1 MPQFPHEEV
10 AFESGINVRFTIY
23 NSNND
28 YIPEHWHRSMEVIYI
43 YEGSME
49 LIEGQRVLLLHAG
62 DYHVINSAAVHA
74 TRTTTPSRVLLLQ
87 IPYAFLIGAI
97 PEYESIRF
105 LFSHRDSSADAQI
118 QEILTSMG
126 DLYTKKPQS
135 YTLRFSGLLYDF
147 LYILMTHYKVTVDNT
162 SRIQSQKNL
171 HRLEPVIQYI
181 QSHYTEVISLENAA
195 SLAHLNPEY
204 FCRFFRR
211 NMGTTLTSYINS
223 VRLTH
228 VCKDLKDSV
237 KAAFLI
243 YSGTN
248 FIIGSSPT
256 TIGALVSLI
265 RVISLLIIFPPFCN
279 HFHCILFSQLCNF
292 PSAVYL

>member
-62 DYHVINSAAVHA
+62 DYHVVNSAAVHA

-171 HRLEPVIQYI
+171 HRLKPVIQYI
-181 QSHYTEVISLENAA
+181 QSHYTEVISLEKAA

-204 FCRFFRR
+204 FCRFFKKRMGVTFLEYQNEYRLSFIYRDLISTTDPVHVILERHGFTNYKLFRQMFQEHFGDTPTQIRR
-211 NMGTTLTSYINS
+211 NYQKSEVSTS
-223 VRLTH
+223 
-228 VCKDLKDSV
+228 
-237 KAAFLI
+237 AM
-243 YSGTN
+243 
-248 FIIGSSPT
+248 
-256 TIGALVSLI
+256 
-265 RVISLLIIFPPFCN
+265 
-279 HFHCILFSQLCNF
+279 
-292 PSAVYL
+292 

>member
-49 LIEGQRVLLLHAG
+49 LIEGQ
-62 DYHVINSAAVHA
+62 
-74 TRTTTPSRVLLLQ
+74 RVLLLQ

-228 VCKDLKDSV
+228 VCKDLKDTDLNISEILDRHGV
-237 KAAFLI
+237 TNYKLFLR
-243 YSGTN
+243 T
-248 FIIGSSPT
+248 FK
-256 TIGALVSLI
+256 
-265 RVISLLIIFPPFCN
+265 
-279 HFHCILFSQLCNF
+279 Q
-292 PSAVYL
+292 VYGCAPRDFRKQ

>member
-28 YIPEHWHRSMEVIYI
+28 YIPGHWHRSMEVIYI

-62 DYHVINSAAVHA
+62 DYHVVNSAAVHA

-181 QSHYTEVISLENAA
+181 QSHYTEAISLENAA

-204 FCRFFRR
+204 FCRFSG
-211 NMGTTLTSYINS
+211 GTWE
-223 VRLTH
+223 
-228 VCKDLKDSV
+228 
-237 KAAFLI
+237 
-243 YSGTN
+243 
-248 FIIGSSPT
+248 PP
-256 TIGALVSLI
+256 SLP
-265 RVISLLIIFPPFCN
+265 ISTAC
-279 HFHCILFSQLCNF
+279 
-292 PSAVYL
+292 V

>member
-181 QSHYTEVISLENAA
+181 QSHYTEAISLENAA

-204 FCRFFRR
+204 FCRFFKQHMGITFLRYLNEVRISHAGRILMNTDKSISEVMQESGFTNQTIFNRLFKEIYGMTPRQAR
-211 NMGTTLTSYINS
+211 NSYAEN
-223 VRLTH
+223 T
-228 VCKDLKDSV
+228 
-237 KAAFLI
+237 
-243 YSGTN
+243 YS
-248 FIIGSSPT
+248 
-256 TIGALVSLI
+256 
-265 RVISLLIIFPPFCN
+265 
-279 HFHCILFSQLCNF
+279 
-292 PSAVYL
+292 

>member
-10 AFESGINVRFTIY
+10 AFESGINVRFAIY

-62 DYHVINSAAVHA
+62 DYHVVNSAAVHA

-105 LFSHRDSSADAQI
+105 LFSRRDFSADAQI

-181 QSHYTEVISLENAA
+181 QSHYAEAISLENAA

-204 FCRFFRR
+204 FCRFFKQHMGITFLRYLNEVRISHAGRILMNTDKSISEVMQESGFTNQTIFNRLFKEIYGMTPRQAR
-211 NMGTTLTSYINS
+211 NSYAEN
-223 VRLTH
+223 T
-228 VCKDLKDSV
+228 
-237 KAAFLI
+237 
-243 YSGTN
+243 YS
-248 FIIGSSPT
+248 
-256 TIGALVSLI
+256 
-265 RVISLLIIFPPFCN
+265 
-279 HFHCILFSQLCNF
+279 
-292 PSAVYL
+292 

>member
-62 DYHVINSAAVHA
+62 DYHVVNSAAVHA

-204 FCRFFRR
+204 FCRFFKQHMGITFLRYLNEVRISHAGRILMNTDKSISEVMQESGFTNQTIFNRLFKEIYGMTPRQAR
-211 NMGTTLTSYINS
+211 NSYAEN
-223 VRLTH
+223 T
-228 VCKDLKDSV
+228 
-237 KAAFLI
+237 
-243 YSGTN
+243 YS
-248 FIIGSSPT
+248 
-256 TIGALVSLI
+256 
-265 RVISLLIIFPPFCN
+265 
-279 HFHCILFSQLCNF
+279 
-292 PSAVYL
+292 

>member
-10 AFESGINVRFTIY
+10 AFESGINVRFAIY

-49 LIEGQRVLLLHAG
+49 LIEGQ
-62 DYHVINSAAVHA
+62 
-74 TRTTTPSRVLLLQ
+74 RVLLLQ

-126 DLYTKKPQS
+126 DLYTQKPQS
-135 YTLRFSGLLYDF
+135 YTLRFSGLLYEF

-181 QSHYTEVISLENAA
+181 QTHYAEAISLENAA

-211 NMGTTLTSYINS
+211 NMGITLTSYINS

-228 VCKDLKDSV
+228 VCKDLKDTDLNISEILDRHGV
-237 KAAFLI
+237 TNYKLFLR
-243 YSGTN
+243 T
-248 FIIGSSPT
+248 FK
-256 TIGALVSLI
+256 
-265 RVISLLIIFPPFCN
+265 
-279 HFHCILFSQLCNF
+279 Q
-292 PSAVYL
+292 VYGCAPRDFRKQ

>member
-10 AFESGINVRFTIY
+10 AFESGINVRFAIY

-49 LIEGQRVLLLHAG
+49 LIEGQRVLLL
-62 DYHVINSAAVHA
+62 
-74 TRTTTPSRVLLLQ
+74 Q

-105 LFSHRDSSADAQI
+105 LFSRRDFSADAQI

-181 QSHYTEVISLENAA
+181 QSHYAEAISLENAA

-228 VCKDLKDSV
+228 VCKDLKDTDLSISEILDRHGV
-237 KAAFLI
+237 TNYKLFLR
-243 YSGTN
+243 T
-248 FIIGSSPT
+248 FK
-256 TIGALVSLI
+256 
-265 RVISLLIIFPPFCN
+265 
-279 HFHCILFSQLCNF
+279 Q
-292 PSAVYL
+292 VYGCAPRDFRKQ

>member
-10 AFESGINVRFTIY
+10 SFESGINVRFSIY
-23 NSNND
+23 ESDND

-49 LIEGQRVLLLHAG
+49 LTEEQQILLLKTG
-62 DYHVINSAAVHA
+62 DFHVVNSTAIHA
-74 TRTTTPSRVLLLQ
+74 TRTTTASQVLLLQ
-87 IPYAFLIGAI
+87 IPYAFLAGAI

-105 LFSHRDSSADAQI
+105 RFSHRDSSADEQI
-118 QEILTSMG
+118 RKILTSMG

-135 YTLRFSGLLYDF
+135 YTLRFSGLLYEF
-147 LYILMTHYKVTVDNT
+147 LYVLMTHYKVTIDNT

-181 QSHYTEVISLENAA
+181 QSHYAETISLDDAA

-228 VCKDLKDSV
+228 VCKDLKGTDLNV
-237 KAAFLI
+237 GEILDRNGVTNYKLFLR
-243 YSGTN
+243 T
-248 FIIGSSPT
+248 FK
-256 TIGALVSLI
+256 
-265 RVISLLIIFPPFCN
+265 
-279 HFHCILFSQLCNF
+279 Q
-292 PSAVYL
+292 VYGCAPKDFRKQ

>member
-62 DYHVINSAAVHA
+62 DYHVVNSAAVHA
-74 TRTTTPSRVLLLQ
+74 TRTTTPSQVLLLQ
-87 IPYAFLIGAI
+87 IPYAFLISAI

-105 LFSHRDSSADAQI
+105 LFSRRDSSVDAQI

-181 QSHYTEVISLENAA
+181 QSHYAEAISLENAA

-228 VCKDLKDSV
+228 VCKDLKDTDLNITEILDRHGV
-237 KAAFLI
+237 TNYKLFLR
-243 YSGTN
+243 T
-248 FIIGSSPT
+248 FK
-256 TIGALVSLI
+256 
-265 RVISLLIIFPPFCN
+265 
-279 HFHCILFSQLCNF
+279 Q
-292 PSAVYL
+292 VYGCAPRDFRKQ

>member
-62 DYHVINSAAVHA
+62 DYHVVNSAAVHA

-105 LFSHRDSSADAQI
+105 LFSRRDSSADAQI

-147 LYILMTHYKVTVDNT
+147 LYIRRQYFPNSESEKSASPRTGDSVHP
-162 SRIQSQKNL
+162 IPL
-171 HRLEPVIQYI
+171 HR
-181 QSHYTEVISLENAA
+181 SHFSGKCSL
-195 SLAHLNPEY
+195 P
-204 FCRFFRR
+204 
-211 NMGTTLTSYINS
+211 
-223 VRLTH
+223 
-228 VCKDLKDSV
+228 
-237 KAAFLI
+237 
-243 YSGTN
+243 
-248 FIIGSSPT
+248 GSSEPRIFLPFFSAEHGNHPHFLYQQRASDACLQGFKRHRSEHQRNT
-256 TIGALVSLI
+256 GSTRSLK
-265 RVISLLIIFPPFCN
+265 L
-279 HFHCILFSQLCNF
+279 
-292 PSAVYL
+292 

>member
-118 QEILTSMG
+118 QEIL
-126 DLYTKKPQS
+126 
-135 YTLRFSGLLYDF
+135 
-147 LYILMTHYKVTVDNT
+147 
-162 SRIQSQKNL
+162 
-171 HRLEPVIQYI
+171 
-181 QSHYTEVISLENAA
+181 
-195 SLAHLNPEY
+195 
-204 FCRFFRR
+204 
-211 NMGTTLTSYINS
+211 
-223 VRLTH
+223 
-228 VCKDLKDSV
+228 
-237 KAAFLI
+237 
-243 YSGTN
+243 
-248 FIIGSSPT
+248 
-256 TIGALVSLI
+256 
-265 RVISLLIIFPPFCN
+265 
-279 HFHCILFSQLCNF
+279 
-292 PSAVYL
+292 

>member
-49 LIEGQRVLLLHAG
+49 LIEGQRVLLL
-62 DYHVINSAAVHA
+62 
-74 TRTTTPSRVLLLQ
+74 Q

-105 LFSHRDSSADAQI
+105 LFSRRDSSADAQI

-181 QSHYTEVISLENAA
+181 QSHYTEAISLENAA

-228 VCKDLKDSV
+228 VCKDLKDTDLNISEILDRHGV
-237 KAAFLI
+237 SNYKLFLR
-243 YSGTN
+243 T
-248 FIIGSSPT
+248 FK
-256 TIGALVSLI
+256 
-265 RVISLLIIFPPFCN
+265 
-279 HFHCILFSQLCNF
+279 Q
-292 PSAVYL
+292 VYGCAPRDFRKQ

>member
-62 DYHVINSAAVHA
+62 DYHVVNSAAVHA

-147 LYILMTHYKVTVDNT
+147 LYILMSHYKVTVDNT

-204 FCRFFRR
+204 FCRFFKQHMGITFLRYLNEVRISHAGRILMNTDKSISEVMQKSGFTNQTIFNRLFKEIYGMTPRQAR
-211 NMGTTLTSYINS
+211 NNYAENTTS
-223 VRLTH
+223 
-228 VCKDLKDSV
+228 
-237 KAAFLI
+237 
-243 YSGTN
+243 
-248 FIIGSSPT
+248 
-256 TIGALVSLI
+256 
-265 RVISLLIIFPPFCN
+265 
-279 HFHCILFSQLCNF
+279 
-292 PSAVYL
+292 

>member
-1 MPQFPHEEV
+1 
-10 AFESGINVRFTIY
+10 
-23 NSNND
+23 
-28 YIPEHWHRSMEVIYI
+28 
-43 YEGSME
+43 ME

-147 LYILMTHYKVTVDNT
+147 LYILMTHYKVTVD
-162 SRIQSQKNL
+162 
-171 HRLEPVIQYI
+171 
-181 QSHYTEVISLENAA
+181 SHFSGKCSL
-195 SLAHLNPEY
+195 P
-204 FCRFFRR
+204 
-211 NMGTTLTSYINS
+211 
-223 VRLTH
+223 
-228 VCKDLKDSV
+228 
-237 KAAFLI
+237 
-243 YSGTN
+243 
-248 FIIGSSPT
+248 GSSEP
-256 TIGALVSLI
+256 
-265 RVISLLIIFPPFCN
+265 RIFLPFFSAEHGN
-279 HFHCILFSQLCNF
+279 HPHFLYQQRASDACLQGFKRHRSEHQRNTGSTRSHEL
-292 PSAVYL
+292 

>member
-62 DYHVINSAAVHA
+62 DYHVVNSAAVHA

-105 LFSHRDSSADAQI
+105 LFSRRDSSVDAQI

-181 QSHYTEVISLENAA
+181 QSHYTEAISLENAA

-204 FCRFFRR
+204 FCRFFKQHMGITFLRYLNEVRISHAGRILMNTDKSISEVMQESGFTNQTIFNRLFKEIYGMTPRQAR
-211 NMGTTLTSYINS
+211 NSYAEN
-223 VRLTH
+223 T
-228 VCKDLKDSV
+228 
-237 KAAFLI
+237 
-243 YSGTN
+243 YS
-248 FIIGSSPT
+248 
-256 TIGALVSLI
+256 
-265 RVISLLIIFPPFCN
+265 
-279 HFHCILFSQLCNF
+279 
-292 PSAVYL
+292 